1 MGPPLLADAKGSKP
15 SHPPKTKV
23 PPRIGRTTPHNN
35 ESDSFCPPHSP
46 KPQRP
51 FLVEHPPPCPFPTPG
66 AGGKGEI
73 KIVVVVQGGSDG
85 EGRLGI
91 S

>member
-1 MGPPLLADAKGSKP
+1 MGPPLLADAKGIKS

-23 PPRIGRTTPHNN
+23 PPRTDRTTPHNN
-35 ESDSFCPPHSP
+35 ESDIFCPPHSP

-51 FLVEHPPPCPFPTPG
+51 FLVEHPPLLSVPHSRG
-66 AGGKGEI
+66 RGGEI
-73 KIVVVVQGGSDG
+73 KIVVAVQGGSDG